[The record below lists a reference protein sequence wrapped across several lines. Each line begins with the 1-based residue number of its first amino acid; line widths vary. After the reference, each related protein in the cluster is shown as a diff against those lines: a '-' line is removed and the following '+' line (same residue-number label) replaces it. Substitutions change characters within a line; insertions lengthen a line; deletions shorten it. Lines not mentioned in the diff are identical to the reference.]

1 MPKIPIRVA
10 LLEDVPLFRQVI
22 EQVVSEN
29 EQMEMVASA
38 GTGHK
43 AVTVFPAAKPDV
55 ALLDLFLPDGF
66 GFDFGLQLRVQL
78 PDLHIIIL
86 SEHVKPKVLHALPE
100 AERPYWSYLL
110 KTGVSSR
117 QFLTDAIKGCLNRS
131 LMDEQVR
138 EKKVNLEGFHLEMLS
153 NQQREILSLVAAG
166 MSNAAIAQ
174 KLFIAPKSVE
184 YHLTQIYSQLKVETD
199 ATTNSRV
206 RAAMIF
212 AQQEHDD

>member
-1 MPKIPIRVA
+1 VPKIPIRVA

-66 GFDFGLQLRVQL
+66 GFDFGFQLRVQL

-86 SEHVKPKVLHALPE
+86 SEHVKPKVLQALPE

-117 QFLTDAIKGCLNRS
+117 QVLTDAIKGCLNRS

-184 YHLTQIYSQLKVETD
+184 YHLTQIYSQLKVAPD
-199 ATTNSRV
+199 ATTNARV

-212 AQQEHDD
+212 AQQERED

>member
-66 GFDFGLQLRVQL
+66 GFDFGLQLRAQL

-86 SEHVKPKVLHALPE
+86 SEHVKPKVLQALPE
-100 AERPYWSYLL
+100 AEGPYWSYLL

-117 QFLTDAIKGCLNRS
+117 QVLTDAIKGCLNRS

-184 YHLTQIYSQLKVETD
+184 YHLTQIYSQLKVASD
-199 ATTNSRV
+199 ATTTARV

-212 AQQEHDD
+212 AQQERDD

>member
-10 LLEDVPLFRQVI
+10 LLEDVPLLRKVI

-86 SEHVKPKVLHALPE
+86 SEHVKPKVLQALPE

-117 QFLTDAIKGCLNRS
+117 QVLTDAIKGCLNRS

-184 YHLTQIYSQLKVETD
+184 YHLTQIYSQLKVAPD
-199 ATTNSRV
+199 ATTNARL

-212 AQQEHDD
+212 AQQERED

>member
-66 GFDFGLQLRVQL
+66 GFDFGLQLRARL
-78 PDLHIIIL
+78 
-86 SEHVKPKVLHALPE
+86 
-100 AERPYWSYLL
+100 
-110 KTGVSSR
+110 
-117 QFLTDAIKGCLNRS
+117 
-131 LMDEQVR
+131 
-138 EKKVNLEGFHLEMLS
+138 
-153 NQQREILSLVAAG
+153 QR
-166 MSNAAIAQ
+166 
-174 KLFIAPKSVE
+174 
-184 YHLTQIYSQLKVETD
+184 
-199 ATTNSRV
+199 
-206 RAAMIF
+206 
-212 AQQEHDD
+212 

>member
-1 MPKIPIRVA
+1 VPKIPIRVA

-86 SEHVKPKVLHALPE
+86 SEHVKPKVLQALPE

-117 QFLTDAIKGCLNRS
+117 QVLTDAIKGCLNRS

-153 NQQREILSLVAAG
+153 SQQREILSLVAAG

-184 YHLTQIYSQLKVETD
+184 YHLTQIYSQLKVAPD
-199 ATTNSRV
+199 ATTNARV

-212 AQQEHDD
+212 AQQERED